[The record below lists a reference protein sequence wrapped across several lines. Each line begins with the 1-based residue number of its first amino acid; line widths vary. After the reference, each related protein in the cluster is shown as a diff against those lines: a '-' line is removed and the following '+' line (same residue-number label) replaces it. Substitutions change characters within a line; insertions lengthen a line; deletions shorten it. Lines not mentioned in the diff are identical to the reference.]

1 MKKALSIIFAAML
14 ALGASAQN
22 THDIVVW
29 HGTQSQTIQAVDS
42 ITFVESKVEPTYVDL
57 GLSIKWGTCNIGAKN
72 PEDFGNFYQWGD
84 VATKESYDWDTYK
97 YGTDRT
103 NLEKYNVKD
112 GKTVLDPEDDAAIVN
127 LGEGWRMPTPAEIKE
142 LVDNC
147 TWEWT
152 TVNNVKGYKV
162 TAKNDNSIF
171 LPAAGVMFTKNPYYG
186 GQYGY
191 YLSNTLRE
199 GEESYVKMYA
209 QGFSFQSDKY
219 QTDDRIA
226 RNYGITV
233 RPVHK

>member
-112 GKTVLDPEDDAAIVN
+112 GKTVLDPEHDAAIVN

-162 TAKNDNSIF
+162 TAKNGNSIF

>member
-57 GLSIKWGTCNIGAKN
+57 GLSVKWGTCNIGAKN

-162 TAKNDNSIF
+162 TAKNGNSIF
-171 LPAAGVMFTKNPYYG
+171 LPAAGVMFAKSPYYG

-191 YLSNTLRE
+191 YLSNMLRE

-219 QTDDRIA
+219 QADDRIA

>member
-14 ALGASAQN
+14 ALGANAQN

-42 ITFVESKVEPTYVDL
+42 ITFVKSKVEATYVDL

-162 TAKNDNSIF
+162 TAKNGNSIF

>member
-1 MKKALSIIFAAML
+1 M
-14 ALGASAQN
+14 
-22 THDIVVW
+22 
-29 HGTQSQTIQAVDS
+29 
-42 ITFVESKVEPTYVDL
+42 
-57 GLSIKWGTCNIGAKN
+57 GTCNIGAKN

-127 LGEGWRMPTPAEIKE
+127 LGEGWRMPTPVEIKE

-162 TAKNDNSIF
+162 TAKNGNSIF

>member
-42 ITFVESKVEPTYVDL
+42 ITFVKSKVELTYVDL
-57 GLSIKWGTCNIGAKN
+57 GLSVKWGTCNIGAKN

-162 TAKNDNSIF
+162 TAKNGNSIF

>member
-42 ITFVESKVEPTYVDL
+42 ITFVESKVEPTYVDF
-57 GLSIKWGTCNIGAKN
+57 SIKWGTCNIGAKN

-112 GKTVLDPEDDAAIVN
+112 GKTVLDPEDDVAIVN

-162 TAKNDNSIF
+162 TAKNGNSIF
-171 LPAAGVMFTKNPYYG
+171 LPAAGVMFAKNPYYG

>member
-14 ALGASAQN
+14 ALGANAQN

-42 ITFVESKVEPTYVDL
+42 ITFVESKVAPTYVDL
-57 GLSIKWGTCNIGAKN
+57 GLSVKWGTCNIGAKN

-112 GKTVLDPEDDAAIVN
+112 GKTVLDPEDYAAIVN

-162 TAKNDNSIF
+162 TAKNGNSIF

>member
-14 ALGASAQN
+14 TLGASAQN

-57 GLSIKWGTCNIGAKN
+57 GLSVKWGTCNIGAKN

-147 TWEWT
+147 TWKWT

-162 TAKNDNSIF
+162 TANNGNSIF

>member
-162 TAKNDNSIF
+162 TAKNGNSIF
-171 LPAAGVMFTKNPYYG
+171 LPAAGVMFAKNPYYG

-219 QTDDRIA
+219 QTDDHIA

>member
-14 ALGASAQN
+14 ALGANAQN
-22 THDIVVW
+22 THAIVVW

-84 VATKESYDWDTYK
+84 VATKENYDWDTYK

-162 TAKNDNSIF
+162 TAKNGNSIF

-219 QTDDRIA
+219 QADDRIV

>member
-14 ALGASAQN
+14 TLGASAQN

-127 LGEGWRMPTPAEIKE
+127 LGEGSRMPTPAEIKE

-152 TVNNVKGYKV
+152 TVDNVKGYKV
-162 TAKNDNSIF
+162 TAKNGNSIF

>member
-14 ALGASAQN
+14 TLGASAQN

-147 TWEWT
+147 TWKWT

-162 TAKNDNSIF
+162 TAKNGNSIF

>member
-57 GLSIKWGTCNIGAKN
+57 GLSVKWGTCNIGAKN

-84 VATKESYDWDTYK
+84 VVTKESYDWDTYK

-162 TAKNDNSIF
+162 TAKNGNSIF
-171 LPAAGVMFTKNPYYG
+171 LPAAGMMFTKNPYYG

>member
-22 THDIVVW
+22 TPDIVVW

-57 GLSIKWGTCNIGAKN
+57 GLSVKWGTCNIGAKN

-127 LGEGWRMPTPAEIKE
+127 LGEGWRMPTPVEIKE

-162 TAKNDNSIF
+162 TAKNGNSIF

-219 QTDDRIA
+219 QTDYRIA

>member
-42 ITFVESKVEPTYVDL
+42 ITFVESKIELSYVDL

-162 TAKNDNSIF
+162 TAKNGNSIF

>member
-42 ITFVESKVEPTYVDL
+42 ITFVKSKVELTYVDL
-57 GLSIKWGTCNIGAKN
+57 GLSVKWGTCNIGAKN

-127 LGEGWRMPTPAEIKE
+127 LGEGWRMPTPVEIKE

-162 TAKNDNSIF
+162 TAKNGNSIF

>member
-57 GLSIKWGTCNIGAKN
+57 GLSVKWGTCNIGAKN

-147 TWEWT
+147 TWEWI

-162 TAKNDNSIF
+162 TAKYGNSIF

>member
-57 GLSIKWGTCNIGAKN
+57 GLSFKWGTCNIGAKN

-162 TAKNDNSIF
+162 TAKNGNSIF

-209 QGFSFQSDKY
+209 QGFSFQLDKY

>member
-1 MKKALSIIFAAML
+1 M
-14 ALGASAQN
+14 
-22 THDIVVW
+22 
-29 HGTQSQTIQAVDS
+29 
-42 ITFVESKVEPTYVDL
+42 
-57 GLSIKWGTCNIGAKN
+57 
-72 PEDFGNFYQWGD
+72 
-84 VATKESYDWDTYK
+84 
-97 YGTDRT
+97 
-103 NLEKYNVKD
+103 
-112 GKTVLDPEDDAAIVN
+112 LDPEDDAAIVN

-152 TVNNVKGYKV
+152 TVDNVKGYKV
-162 TAKNDNSIF
+162 TAKNGNSIF